1 MGIIIPFY
9 RHFYIKSCII
19 ILNPICITS
28 PQARVQSHSAL
39 HWQQTEPRMAC
50 NQTLHTR
57 EASISMRQATSAWGL
72 SKLVNCHLKIEASS
86 LTSQLSLEPI
96 DYLYTFICIAIIPD
110 WFLNADT
117 ATQLH
122 IQLECSKLGPS
133 CSQKCP
139 TFVWSASIGCLLL
152 VVLCSRLLTS
162 KIIYLSTRVNII
174 FQ

>member
-1 MGIIIPFY
+1 M
-9 RHFYIKSCII
+9 
-19 ILNPICITS
+19 
-28 PQARVQSHSAL
+28 QSHSAL
-39 HWQQTEPRMAC
+39 HWQQTEPRTAC

-57 EASISMRQATSAWGL
+57 EASTSMRQARGTSAWGL

-96 DYLYTFICIAIIPD
+96 DYLYTFISIAIFPD

-122 IQLECSKLGPS
+122 IQLEWPKLGPS

-139 TFVWSASIGCLLL
+139 TFVWSASIGFLL
-152 VVLCSRLLTS
+152 VFLCSCFLTS
-162 KIIYLSTRVNII
+162 KIYLRTLLYVRKQISMGDKHWII
-174 FQ
+174 IMLCNWRQMGRREQSW